1 MKKLML
7 SALGAAALAL
17 SACGGSEPLSPVTES
32 GPKTIPAEGMEPG
45 QRFELR
51 LRGMNAE
58 GYHSVLVPIR
68 SFTVTAGD
76 RRLPVQ
82 LVARTVDLS
91 SKDHAYLVG
100 HFFVPQGVDRVQ
112 VSLALDDFGGWERG
126 GQGGSL
132 DLRGAPLRFEAPVD
146 SLTQRGRA
154 VVQLDVGRSLL
165 PRAHE
170 ERLLLPTLKV
180 NY

>member
-7 SALGAAALAL
+7 SALGALGLAL
-17 SACGGSEPLSPVTES
+17 SACGGSEHLSPVTEAA
-32 GPKTIPAEGMEPG
+32 PRTAPAPGMESG

-51 LRGMNAE
+51 LRGLNAE
-58 GYHSVLVPIR
+58 GYSSVLVPIR
-68 SFTVTAGD
+68 SLTVTAGG

-91 SKDHAYLVG
+91 AKDHAHLVG
-100 HFFVPQGVDRVQ
+100 HFFVPEGVDRVQ
-112 VSLALDDFGGWERG
+112 VALALDDFGGWEKG
-126 GQGGSL
+126 EQGGSL

-154 VVQLDVGRSLL
+154 VVQLDVERSLVS
-165 PRAHE
+165 RAHE